1 MKVRCSLHGL
11 FKSSHKAWVV
21 GMHVCA
27 RGLLGMHK
35 LSCAIFGL
43 GSVEDGDLEASSD
56 TLVHVEMVDELT
68 STEELL
74 DLSDEPNGVTA
85 VASATTVLNLHHVAS
100 FGVAEDFVWL
110 RLHYYL

>member
-1 MKVRCSLHGL
+1 MN
-11 FKSSHKAWVV
+11 
-21 GMHVCA
+21 VCA
-27 RGLLGMHK
+27 RGLLGMDK
-35 LSCAIFGL
+35 LSCVIFGL

-74 DLSDEPNGVTA
+74 DLIDERNGVFA

-100 FGVAEDFVWL
+100 LWVAEDFVWL
-110 RLHYYL
+110 

>member
-1 MKVRCSLHGL
+1 MN
-11 FKSSHKAWVV
+11 
-21 GMHVCA
+21 VCA
-27 RGLLGMHK
+27 RGFLGMDK

-74 DLSDEPNGVTA
+74 DLIDERNGVFA

-100 FGVAEDFVWL
+100 LWVAEDFVWL
-110 RLHYYL
+110 

>member
-1 MKVRCSLHGL
+1 MN
-11 FKSSHKAWVV
+11 
-21 GMHVCA
+21 VCA
-27 RGLLGMHK
+27 RGLLGMDK

-56 TLVHVEMVDELT
+56 TLVRVEMVDELT

-74 DLSDEPNGVTA
+74 DLIDERNGVFA

-100 FGVAEDFVWL
+100 LWVAEDFVWL
-110 RLHYYL
+110 

>member
-1 MKVRCSLHGL
+1 MN
-11 FKSSHKAWVV
+11 
-21 GMHVCA
+21 VCA
-27 RGLLGMHK
+27 RGLLGMDK

-74 DLSDEPNGVTA
+74 DLIDERNGVFA

-100 FGVAEDFVWL
+100 LWVAEDFVWL
-110 RLHYYL
+110 